1 MSNANSIKLLFNKLW
16 SNYSKLTPSATKI
29 HNLLTNFGEQNILN
43 DHIALRTCDLPG
55 FGIKILAEVFEQ
67 YGYKIKQDYRFD
79 QKKLNAVHLEYEQD
93 LKNYPKVFISELCLG
108 EFSDLSEIGELKKNN
123 INLEKLFSDIFST
136 HLTPVFNDKN
146 IDNRVLCGAPWP
158 KDYNIYKKLSD
169 ISEYAGWLYA
179 WGFMANHF
187 TISVNYLDKIKN
199 LEELNDL
206 LLKNNFELNKS
217 GGLIKGNKECFL
229 EQSSTMADK
238 VEVEFLDGQ
247 KHFIPCCFY
256 EFAQRYSIDINNPNN
271 LYQGFVAANADKI
284 FVRSSK

>member
-1 MSNANSIKLLFNKLW
+1 
-16 SNYSKLTPSATKI
+16 
-29 HNLLTNFGEQNILN
+29 
-43 DHIALRTCDLPG
+43 
-55 FGIKILAEVFEQ
+55 
-67 YGYKIKQDYRFD
+67 
-79 QKKLNAVHLEYEQD
+79 
-93 LKNYPKVFISELCLG
+93 
-108 EFSDLSEIGELKKNN
+108 
-123 INLEKLFSDIFST
+123 
-136 HLTPVFNDKN
+136 
-146 IDNRVLCGAPWP
+146 
-158 KDYNIYKKLSD
+158 
-169 ISEYAGWLYA
+169 
-179 WGFMANHF
+179 MANHF

-284 FVRSSK
+284 FESTSRV